1 MTKDEKLQAVLN
13 FFIEEANAVGDSPA
27 VAYARMCGWLMS
39 WATEDVAE
47 IGYNYYLE
55 NKVTK

>member
-13 FFIEEANAVGDSPA
+13 FFIEEAKSVGDSPA
-27 VAYARMCGWLMS
+27 LAYARMCGWLMS

-47 IGYNYYLE
+47 IGYNFYLE
-55 NKVTK
+55 DKVTK